1 MRLPDA
7 REETA
12 PSWLVWAALWTVY
25 IVWGSTYL
33 AIRVTVE
40 TMPPLLAASAR
51 FFVAGGLLASFLLI
65 KKGRGALR
73 ISRAEVGGAALVGTL
88 LLLGG
93 NGIVMVAEQD
103 VPSGLASL
111 LIASTPLWVVLLR
124 FIAKERISTGTL
136 LGVATGFVGVALL
149 VMPGDK
155 PEGAPILGMLF
166 IVLAAFL
173 WGTGSFLSKRVPLP
187 KDPFVSTAMQML
199 LGGVSLAIAGLVLG
213 EGSRIHFEEFSTRS
227 IVALSYLV
235 VFGSLVAFTAYVW
248 VLQHAPI
255 SKVAT
260 YAFVN
265 PVIAIFLGWLL
276 LNEEVT
282 PWILA
287 GAGVIV
293 ASVAFIVRKE
303 STPALT
309 DDTPDDI
316 AESST
321 AAFATADA

>member
-1 MRLPDA
+1 MKLPDA
-7 REETA
+7 RENPA

-51 FFVAGGLLASFLLI
+51 FLVAGALMAALI
-65 KKGRGALR
+65 FFKKGSAGLKV
-73 ISRAEVGGAALVGTL
+73 SRAEVGGAALVGTL

-93 NGIVMVAEQD
+93 NGIVMIAEQD

-124 FIAKERISTGTL
+124 YMAKERISGGTL

-149 VMPGDK
+149 VLPGDK
-155 PEGAPILGMLF
+155 PANAPVLGMLF
-166 IVLAAFL
+166 LVLAAFL
-173 WGTGSFLSKRVPLP
+173 WGTGSFLSKRVPMP
-187 KDPFVSTAMQML
+187 KDPFVSTSFQML
-199 LGGVSLAIAGLVLG
+199 LGGVSLLVIGLAIG
-213 EGSRIHFEEFSTRS
+213 EGSGIHVEEFSGRS
-227 IVALSYLV
+227 LVALSYLV
-235 VFGSLVAFTAYVW
+235 VFGSLIAFTAYVW

-265 PVIAIFLGWLL
+265 PVIAIFLGWII

-303 STPALT
+303 SAPAP
-309 DDTPDDI
+309 PDDV
-316 AESST
+316 AEAST

>member
-1 MRLPDA
+1 MRLPEA
-7 REETA
+7 REQSA

-51 FFVAGGLLASFLLI
+51 FFAAGGLMAVFLI
-65 KKGRGALR
+65 VRKGRGALR
-73 ISRAEVGGAALVGTL
+73 VSKSELAGAGLVGTL

-93 NGIVMVAEQD
+93 NGIVMIAEQD

-124 FIAKERISTGTL
+124 YIAKERVSAGTL
-136 LGVATGFVGVALL
+136 VGVAAGFIGVALL
-149 VMPGDK
+149 VLPGDK
-155 PEGAPILGMLF
+155 PEGAPLLGMLF
-166 IVLAAFL
+166 IIVAAFL
-173 WGTGSFLSKRVPLP
+173 WGTGSFLSKRVPMP
-187 KDPFVSTAMQML
+187 KDPFVSTSLQML
-199 LGGVSLAIAGLVLG
+199 LGGLSLAVTGLILG
-213 EGSRIHFEEFSTRS
+213 EGSGIHFETFSGRS
-227 IVALSYLV
+227 IIALSYLV

-265 PVIAIFLGWLL
+265 PVIAIFLGWIV

-282 PWILA
+282 HWILA

-303 STPALT
+303 SSPVPSK
-309 DDTPDDI
+309 DVV
-316 AESST
+316 ESST
-321 AAFATADA
+321 TALAAADA

>member
-1 MRLPDA
+1 MRLPEA
-7 REETA
+7 REQIA

-51 FFVAGGLLASFLLI
+51 FFAAGGLMALI
-65 KKGRGALR
+65 LTIKRGRGALR
-73 ISRAEVGGAALVGTL
+73 ASRAEIGGAALVGTL

-93 NGIVMVAEQD
+93 NGIVMIAEQD
-103 VPSGLASL
+103 VPSGLAAL

-124 FIAKERISTGTL
+124 YLAKERISTGTL
-136 LGVATGFVGVALL
+136 VGVAAGFIGVALL
-149 VMPGDK
+149 VLPGDK
-155 PEGAPILGMLF
+155 PEGAPLLGMLL

-187 KDPFVSTAMQML
+187 KDPLVSTALQML
-199 LGGVSLAIAGLVLG
+199 LGGVSLAIAGLALG
-213 EGSRIHFEEFSTRS
+213 EGSGIHFEEFSGRS
-227 IVALSYLV
+227 MFALAYLV
-235 VFGSLVAFTAYVW
+235 VFGSLLAFTAYVW

-265 PVIAIFLGWLL
+265 PVIAIFLGWIL

-282 PWILA
+282 TWILA

-303 STPALT
+303 AAPAI
-309 DDTPDDI
+309 PEEI
-316 AESST
+316 AEPATS
-321 AAFATADA
+321 AFAAADA